1 MNYQYHDGGRAK
13 YFKAKDV
20 NDCAVRA
27 ISKVLDISWEDA
39 FNKLAVNAFRMG
51 DMPSSNNVIASVLRM
66 NGFYKENLPDTCP
79 DCYTIRK
86 FCRDNPVGTYVL
98 GTGSHDVL
106 DKLTHT
112 IKNLDKVI
120 DGNEGYSGR
129 YPMYDADGRS
139 YAKRDSRG
147 RYSRG
152 DGYGGY
158 VYDDMRR

>member
-1 MNYQYHDGGRAK
+1 MNELHELR
-13 YFKAKDV
+13 
-20 NDCAVRA
+20 
-27 ISKVLDISWEDA
+27 E
-39 FNKLAVNAFRMG
+39 KLC
-51 DMPSSNNVIASVLRM
+51 DEL
-66 NGFYKENLPDTCP
+66 KE
-79 DCYTIRK
+79 YAHK
-86 FCRDNPVGTYVL
+86 EMS
-98 GTGSHDVL
+98 TGSLDVL

-158 VYDDMRR
+158 AYDDMRR